1 MTNEYRPSSSDRVRD
16 QVARYEATDGVEG
29 GELNGLPV
37 VILTTRGAVSGAV
50 RKTPIM
56 RVTDGTAYVAIASYA
71 GSPHNPAWYHNLL
84 ASPEAEI
91 RDRNRIVAVCAR
103 EVHGAEKD
111 RLWAIAD
118 AGNPVYA
125 DYRARTGR
133 DIPILVLDRIG
144 MRDRGNADSHDRQ
157 EFGL

>member
-37 VILTTRGAVSGAV
+37 VILTTQGAVSGAV

-56 RVTDGTAYVAIASYA
+56 RVTDGTAYLAIASYA
-71 GSPHNPAWYHNLL
+71 GSPHNLL

-91 RDRNRIVAVCAR
+91 RDRNRTVAVCAR

-125 DYRARTGR
+125 DYRARAGR
-133 DIPILVLDRIG
+133 DIPILVLDRTG
-144 MRDRGNADSHDRQ
+144 MRDRGNADSHHRQ

>member
-71 GSPHNPAWYHNLL
+71 GSPLNPAWYHNLR

-118 AGNPVYA
+118 AGNTVYA
-125 DYRARTGR
+125 DYRARAGR

-144 MRDRGNADSHDRQ
+144 MRDRGNADSHHRQ

>member
-56 RVTDGTAYVAIASYA
+56 RVIDRTAYVAIASYA
-71 GSPHNPAWYHNLL
+71 GSPLNPAWCHNLL

-103 EVHGAEKD
+103 EVHGADKD

-118 AGNPVYA
+118 AGNTVYA
-125 DYRARTGR
+125 DYRARAGR

-144 MRDRGNADSHDRQ
+144 MRDRGNADSHHRQ